1 MTFRRVLLVI
11 DWVGVLVM
19 LTFWNYECIQVNFN
33 YFVLRNVI
41 ENSINP
47 VVFSFNQISE
57 RDPKFES
64 F

>member
-41 ENSINP
+41 ENSIDP
-47 VVFSFNQISE
+47 VVFTFNQISE
-57 RDPKFES
+57 GEPKFES

>member
-19 LTFWNYECIQVNFN
+19 LTFRNYECIQVNSN

-41 ENSINP
+41 ENSIDP